1 MGIDVNTGVDWYEC
15 IVTWTCLELMSPKAG
30 VL

>member
-1 MGIDVNTGVDWYEC
+1 MGIDVDTGVDWYEY
-15 IVTWTCLELMSPKAG
+15 ISTWTQLELMSPKAG